1 MITFTPRFLDQ
12 GEATLVVEFGDSVDP
27 EINAKVLFLDVEL
40 NSKKV
45 SGLQETTPSYRS
57 LLICYEPLELKRAL
71 LIEIIEEIL
80 SKLNNLP
87 PMLSGRV
94 WTIPCCYDGSFAEDL
109 TEAAQALS
117 LPKEDISRLHTQPSY
132 RVYMYGFAPGWCYL
146 GGLPQALSLPR
157 RLTPRSPTPNGA
169 IMIGGGLSLIGT
181 HPMPTGWYVI
191 GRTPE
196 RLFSINRDPPFLLS
210 PGDTVLFEKI
220 TLARFFDLECRVM
233 NGEIIA
239 KMTDSQ

>member
-1 MITFTPRFLDQ
+1 MTALIQKSTPR
-12 GEATLVVEFGDSVDP
+12 S
-27 EINAKVLFLDVEL
+27 FLDVEL

-80 SKLNNLP
+80 SKLNNFP
-87 PMLSGRV
+87 QCFQAASGRYRAV
-94 WTIPCCYDGSFAEDL
+94 MTAHSLKISQKPRKR
-109 TEAAQALS
+109 S

-210 PGDTVLFEKI
+210 PGDTVLLKR
-220 TLARFFDLECRVM
+220 LLLQ
-233 NGEIIA
+233 
-239 KMTDSQ
+239 DSSILNAGS